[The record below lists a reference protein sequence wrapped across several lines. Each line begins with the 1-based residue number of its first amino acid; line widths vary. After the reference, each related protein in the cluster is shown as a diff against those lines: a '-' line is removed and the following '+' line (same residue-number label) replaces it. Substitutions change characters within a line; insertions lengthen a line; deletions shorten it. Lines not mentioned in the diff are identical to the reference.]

1 VRTLRSFA
9 VLVLLVLLVDGLV
22 TAAHAGSASVRL
34 SAIATGYAPGCG
46 DSGTTATGRRPGW
59 GTVSVDPRV
68 IPLYSRLYVSGY
80 GHGRA
85 LDTGSAIQGCTA
97 RSLVLLLQRRA
108 PLGTTARARHG
119 LPLMTDTPVAWSG
132 WDTIE
137 QRLETRAWRRRYDQ
151 RDQRTAEEIAAD
163 EAEVVEEIS
172 PSLAAEAL
180 VLEMQ
185 RNPYGRTLPTFD
197 EAA

>member
-1 VRTLRSFA
+1 
-9 VLVLLVLLVDGLV
+9 
-22 TAAHAGSASVRL
+22 
-34 SAIATGYAPGCG
+34 
-46 DSGTTATGRRPGW
+46 
-59 GTVSVDPRV
+59 
-68 IPLYSRLYVSGY
+68 
-80 GHGRA
+80 
-85 LDTGSAIQGCTA
+85 
-97 RSLVLLLQRRA
+97 
-108 PLGTTARARHG
+108 
-119 LPLMTDTPVAWSG
+119 MTDTPLAWSG

>member
-80 GHGRA
+80 GRGRA
-85 LDTGSAIQGCTA
+85 LDTGAAIQGA
-97 RSLVLLLQRRA
+97 RLDLWFSSCSAAVRW
-108 PLGTTARARHG
+108 G
-119 LPLMTDTPVAWSG
+119 
-132 WDTIE
+132 
-137 QRLETRAWRRRYDQ
+137 RRR
-151 RDQRTAEEIAAD
+151 
-163 EAEVVEEIS
+163 V
-172 PSLAAEAL
+172 L
-180 VLEMQ
+180 VTVY
-185 RNPYGRTLPTFD
+185 R
-197 EAA
+197 